1 MIAAY
6 YYINYTTIELF
17 SMSLNNK
24 TKIRGLIEIVAAAAE
39 FEDLQVT
46 ILMLKMMFYET
57 QYCYSKSI
65 QGLCSYFKNFRCVIY
80 IKVFFLI
87 YLQFIEAMSR
97 D

>member
-39 FEDLQVT
+39 FEDLQVKIT
-46 ILMLKMMFYET
+46 L
-57 QYCYSKSI
+57 
-65 QGLCSYFKNFRCVIY
+65 
-80 IKVFFLI
+80 
-87 YLQFIEAMSR
+87 
-97 D
+97 

>member
-39 FEDLQVT
+39 FEELQVLLHLLFT
-46 ILMLKMMFYET
+46 LTNACQPFWQLA
-57 QYCYSKSI
+57 
-65 QGLCSYFKNFRCVIY
+65 NFVEKI
-80 IKVFFLI
+80 
-87 YLQFIEAMSR
+87 
-97 D
+97 